1 MSNKKYQKLL
11 AILLTGTMVLGM
23 GITSLA
29 ADGDP
34 AGQGTTTG
42 TGGFEGHVDKKVLQV
57 ALPTVA
63 ADDTTFAYTM
73 DPEGLIAATEGAKD
87 TEATFE
93 PGANVYFLSSEKS
106 YTKDS
111 AKLKVTNTGNV
122 DADVTVTAETAANA
136 DVTMASSATF
146 AEDNTASELYL
157 GLKVANQSEAAIM
170 AHADGTDPVA
180 VTVGLK
186 GRPNNF
192 EVTYDSEGQEYGYT
206 QIAGLADTA
215 WNSFEFGLTGACN
228 ANGDWSAEDLAAP
241 DVTVTW
247 SYVER
252 ASDSSAPVLEE
263 NASEAPADAEPSIP
277 ATPYSYERDKALE
290 ITADFGTGTPAAT
303 SITKVE
309 ASNDGTAVTADF
321 TSVCTIAG
329 NKITLSSG
337 QFGGASVGNTRY
349 LIVTFNNG
357 KTARATLNITK

>member
-1 MSNKKYQKLL
+1 MSNKKFQKLL
-11 AILLTGTMVLGM
+11 AILLTGTMLLGM
-23 GITSLA
+23 GITSMA
-29 ADGDP
+29 AEDDP
-34 AGQGTTTG
+34 ATEGGTTG
-42 TGGFEGHVDKKVLQV
+42 AGDFEGHVDKKILQV
-57 ALPTVA
+57 DLPTVA
-63 ADDTTFAYTM
+63 EGDTTFAYTM

-93 PGANVYFLSSEKS
+93 SGANVYFLSSAKN

-111 AKLKVTNTGNV
+111 AKLKIVNTGNV
-122 DADVTVTAETAANA
+122 DADVTVAAETAANA
-136 DVTMASSATF
+136 NVTMASSSTF
-146 AEDNTASELYL
+146 AEDNTNKELYL
-157 GLKVANQSEAAIM
+157 GLKVANQTETAIK

-186 GRPNNF
+186 GKSDNF
-192 EVTYDSEGQEYGYT
+192 EVTYNSETQKYGYT
-206 QIAGLADTA
+206 QVAGLADTA

-228 ANGDWSAEDLAAP
+228 ANGDWSADGLVAP

-247 SYVER
+247 SYAER
-252 ASDSSAPVLEE
+252 EADSSNPMLEE
-263 NASEAPADAEPSIP
+263 NASVAPADVEPSIP
-277 ATPYSYERDKALE
+277 STPFSYERDATLD

-309 ASNDGTAVTADF
+309 ASNDGTVVTADF
-321 TSVCTIAG
+321 TTVCTIVG

-337 QFGGASVGNTRY
+337 QFGGAGVGDNRY